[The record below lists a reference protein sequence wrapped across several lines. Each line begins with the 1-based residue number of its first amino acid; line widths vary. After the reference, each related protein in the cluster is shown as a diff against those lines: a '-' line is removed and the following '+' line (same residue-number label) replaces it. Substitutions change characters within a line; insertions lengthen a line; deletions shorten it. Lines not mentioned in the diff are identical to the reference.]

1 MQETQKFRKQNRG
14 YNTLLEKF
22 YQNDN
27 MTLKFLINEA
37 IKERYNARAIFSN
50 FKVGAILVTEDD
62 KIYRGSNIEISSFG
76 LTICAERVAIF
87 KAVSEGEKKF
97 KSIFIASDSDKITPP
112 CGACRQ
118 VLWELAGNIDVIMIN
133 RHGKYKQMK
142 MENLLPISF
151 DESYF

>member
-1 MQETQKFRKQNRG
+1 VQETQKFRKQNQG